1 MDRLVFR
8 VLLDA
13 PEGDQT
19 ISYFTIALDPSMY
32 ERSPLAFH
40 KALRME
46 VTYALKDMTPLVTE
60 AAYRGFELLA
70 AKAAAEE
77 AQEAAGE

>member
-70 AKAAAEE
+70 AKALE
-77 AQEAAGE
+77 AQGDDSE